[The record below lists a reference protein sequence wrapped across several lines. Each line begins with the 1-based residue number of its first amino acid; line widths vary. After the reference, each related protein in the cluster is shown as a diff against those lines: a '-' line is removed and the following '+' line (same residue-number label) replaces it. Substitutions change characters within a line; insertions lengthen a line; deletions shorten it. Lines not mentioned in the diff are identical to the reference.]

1 MSLVFLQEIIAVK
14 AFLILILYYPIMN
27 KLETGNPLCLSL
39 SFVRSLRRRRFYFFL
54 VKTVYFLLAR
64 DDHHSGCKCLGTCV
78 INQAKASDPNI
89 NHFLRLSH
97 FLSLPLPHSLSLSL
111 SHSTSLFLTLS
122 LSLALSHTL
131 SHTHTFSL
139 SHSPVYVCLRFSVDL
154 HLSSCICVERGRRR
168 LRSHY
173 CSSRKKKLFVTKEIF
188 LFLLI
193 KVCRY
198 FF

>member
-1 MSLVFLQEIIAVK
+1 MSLVFLQEIITVK

-97 FLSLPLPHSLSLSL
+97 FLSLPRPHSLSLSFSFNIPL
-111 SHSTSLFLTLS
+111 SHTLS
-122 LSLALSHTL
+122 IFSSLSHTL
-131 SHTHTFSL
+131 SHTHFLTLSL
-139 SHSPVYVCLRFSVDL
+139 SCLCMPLILRRFTLKLL
-154 HLSSCICVERGRRR
+154 HLR
-168 LRSHY
+168 
-173 CSSRKKKLFVTKEIF
+173 
-188 LFLLI
+188 
-193 KVCRY
+193 
-198 FF
+198 